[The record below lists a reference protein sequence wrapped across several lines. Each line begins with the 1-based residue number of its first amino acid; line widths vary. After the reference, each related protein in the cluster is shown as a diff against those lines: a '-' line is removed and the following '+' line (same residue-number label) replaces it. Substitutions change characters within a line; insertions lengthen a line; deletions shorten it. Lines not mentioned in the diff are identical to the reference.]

1 MNLVKK
7 SEWRRVFLVVSILI
21 LSASCAPKRKPE
33 HPKLPPGSRRPP
45 VTAPSEA
52 ETPERR
58 AAEALVEEGIEALD
72 RGLHDRAADLFQE
85 SVAVD
90 PTNGVGYYYL
100 ALVKFKSGEYGEVWD
115 FLEKA
120 ETLLRDEPG
129 WIEKIEQL
137 KQEVN
142 KIQ

>member
-1 MNLVKK
+1 MSLVKK
-7 SEWRRVFLVVSILI
+7 SEIVLVLSILV
-21 LSASCAPKRKPE
+21 LLTSCAPKRKPE
-33 HPKLPPGSRRPP
+33 YPKLPPGTRRPP

-58 AAEALVEEGIEALD
+58 AAEALVDEGREALD

-100 ALVKFKSGEYGEVWD
+100 ALVKFKTGEYGEVWD

-120 ETLLRDEPG
+120 ETLLRNDPD

-137 KQEVN
+137 KQELNRV
-142 KIQ
+142 Q